1 MLIILQ
7 NLPIL
12 SAKVTIDRQFQINL
26 SVLSRFVH
34 HYAEQEEEKG
44 EKNRCLFLLK

>member
-12 SAKVTIDRQFQINL
+12 SAKVTIDRQLQLIFPCY
-26 SVLSRFVH
+26 R
-34 HYAEQEEEKG
+34 G
-44 EKNRCLFLLK
+44 LFTTTRNKKKKRVKKIVVCFC